1 MKFDLLTKSN
11 LPTAKLA
18 APTKAADPGEITLCW
33 LVSNLNRSPGDENY
47 SKKVATG
54 GKKLGRWPHWLP

>member
-18 APTKAADPGEITLCW
+18 APTKAADPGEITLC
-33 LVSNLNRSPGDENY
+33 
-47 SKKVATG
+47 
-54 GKKLGRWPHWLP
+54 